1 MKNKNL
7 NTENPRKN
15 HYFVSIIRQVDG
27 KPDYNDI
34 VFTSKKV
41 EDCFDFAR
49 NNYTRSVSVAVKT
62 YSEMLKAGVA
72 PRKMIDFQNPKIY

>member
-15 HYFVSIIRQVDG
+15 NYFVSILRTVDG
-27 KPDYNDI
+27 KLDYNDI
-34 VFTSKKV
+34 VFTSKNI

-49 NNYTRSVSVAVKT
+49 NNYTRSVSVGVKSYT
-62 YSEMLKAGVA
+62 ELVKAGVLA
-72 PRKMIDFQNPKIY
+72 KKLIDFQNPKIY